1 MFLLPNIILLFAFG
15 NADPPSSEE
24 VSFRSILT
32 DQITRYPKLELQD
45 LYKLIYQAAMG
56 SEHAVSDTDMVH
68 TSLERELEAL
78 ADGPAESVIENISP
92 DSRLVRINLRPYFA
106 AKGDRSAL
114 ITAFVR
120 TANEYKGSDCQLR
133 RYWSY
138 AERMAADG
146 ELPFTYAALEGF
158 FAQMQEQGFPAVHHS
173 TTYASAYHPAYR
185 VIVYELLDR
194 SCGYAKRPVRKGKRG
209 QK

>member
-1 MFLLPNIILLFAFG
+1 VFLLPSIISLFAFG

-24 VSFRSILT
+24 VSFRSILAE
-32 DQITRYPKLELQD
+32 QVGRYPRLELQD

-56 SEHAVSDTDMVH
+56 SEHAISDTDMVH
-68 TSLERELEAL
+68 TSLERELATL
-78 ADGPAESVIENISP
+78 ADGPAEPVIEDISP

-146 ELPFTYAALEGF
+146 ELPFRYAALERF
-158 FAQMQEQGFPAVHHS
+158 FAQMQEQGLPAVHHS
-173 TTYASAYHPAYR
+173 ATYASAYHPAYR
-185 VIVYELLDR
+185 VIIYELLAR
-194 SCGYAKRPVRKGKRG
+194 SRGHAKRPVRKGKRG

>member
-78 ADGPAESVIENISP
+78 TDGPAEPVIENISP

-146 ELPFTYAALEGF
+146 ELPFTYAALERF
-158 FAQMQEQGFPAVHHS
+158 FSEMQAQGFPAVHHS

>member
-1 MFLLPNIILLFAFG
+1 MFLLPNIISLFAFA
-15 NADPPSSEE
+15 NATPPSSEE
-24 VSFRSILT
+24 VSFRSILAE
-32 DQITRYPKLELQD
+32 QVGRYPKLELQD

-78 ADGPAESVIENISP
+78 ADGPAEPVIENISP

-106 AKGDRSAL
+106 AKGDRLVL

-120 TANEYKGSDCQLR
+120 TANEYKGSDSQLR

-146 ELPFTYAALEGF
+146 ELPFRYAALERF
-158 FAQMQEQGFPAVHHS
+158 FAQMKEQGFPAVHHS
-173 TTYASAYHPAYR
+173 ATYASAYHPAYR
-185 VIVYELLDR
+185 VIIYEFLGR
-194 SCGYAKRPVRKGKRG
+194 S
-209 QK
+209 